1 MKKIFLLLLSFIAI
15 SCSKDNSI
23 ETPAD
28 QLPPITTTGANTAG
42 CIINGKVLIP
52 KNGINSTS
60 GQVVYGLDV
69 SRGVNFD
76 NIPYGNDYFSIS
88 IYNLK
93 DKGQN
98 YWIYIHLNNLTNSIG
113 NYTVN
118 QSNADF
124 WSDAS
129 SNPQILAR
137 ETYDVVSN
145 KTFLS
150 GSNSGTIII
159 TRFDFPNRVISG
171 TFNANLY
178 NQANTSETIQVTNG
192 RFDLRFYSKQKRG
205 DCSRLSLTIKQ
216 QKFTKIY

>member
-1 MKKIFLLLLSFIAI
+1 MKKIFFLLLSFIAI

-98 YWIYIHLNNLTNSIG
+98 YWIYVHLNNISNGVGAYI
-113 NYTVN
+113 VN
-118 QSNADF
+118 QSNAEY

-129 SNPQILAR
+129 NNPQIVVR
-137 ETYDVVSN
+137 ETLDNVSG

-150 GSNSGTIII
+150 GPNSGTITI
-159 TRFDFPNRVISG
+159 TRFDFPNRILSG
-171 TFNANLY
+171 TFNGTLY
-178 NQANTSETIQVTNG
+178 NQTNSSEVIQVTQG
-192 RFDLRFYSKQKRG
+192 RFDLR
-205 DCSRLSLTIKQ
+205 I
-216 QKFTKIY
+216 